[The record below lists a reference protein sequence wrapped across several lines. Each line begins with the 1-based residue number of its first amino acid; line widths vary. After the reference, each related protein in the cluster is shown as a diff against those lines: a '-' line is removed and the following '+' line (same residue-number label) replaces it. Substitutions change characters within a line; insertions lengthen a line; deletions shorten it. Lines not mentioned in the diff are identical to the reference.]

1 MQPKVPADL
10 LICARWI
17 VPVEPSGAVL
27 ENQAIVIADGRI
39 AALGEREALL
49 DEYAVA
55 EIQVRSTHALLPGF
69 VDAAAYF
76 DARLSVNHALAE
88 SLRAGTTSL
97 AAYDGRIAELARAVA
112 SLRQRVII
120 ALPFAADAG
129 SAAQSERLWD
139 EYRADPYVAFCFA
152 PDSAALN
159 DDAALTRLRSIA
171 DELDAP
177 IALSAHLDQLEID
190 ACLRAHRTRPIG
202 RLDRLGLL
210 RPGVMLQGMIAL
222 EAQDLERVA
231 RSSVAVA
238 ARPSSDLRRFH
249 AHAPL
254 SELAARG
261 ITIAVATGNGSSTM
275 RSFDMLAEARL
286 AGLLNHFSAARI
298 LELATLDGARALGL
312 AAAVGSMQPGKFA
325 DLIAVD
331 LATLA
336 TQVRRTEDVP
346 EVLAFAATR
355 GEVTDVWLGG
365 RPVVHHGRSL
375 AFDEETLLHRS

>member
-1 MQPKVPADL
+1 
-10 LICARWI
+10 
-17 VPVEPSGAVL
+17 
-27 ENQAIVIADGRI
+27 
-39 AALGEREALL
+39 
-49 DEYAVA
+49 
-55 EIQVRSTHALLPGF
+55 
-69 VDAAAYF
+69 
-76 DARLSVNHALAE
+76 
-88 SLRAGTTSL
+88 
-97 AAYDGRIAELARAVA
+97 
-112 SLRQRVII
+112 
-120 ALPFAADAG
+120 
-129 SAAQSERLWD
+129 
-139 EYRADPYVAFCFA
+139 
-152 PDSAALN
+152 
-159 DDAALTRLRSIA
+159 
-171 DELDAP
+171 
-177 IALSAHLDQLEID
+177 
-190 ACLRAHRTRPIG
+190 
-202 RLDRLGLL
+202 
-210 RPGVMLQGMIAL
+210 VMLQGMIAL

-336 TQVRRTEDVP
+336 TRVHSTEDVSQA
-346 EVLAFAATR
+346 LAFAATR
-355 GEVTDVWLGG
+355 HQITDVWLGG
-365 RPVVHHGRSL
+365 RAVVHRNRLL
-375 AFDEETLLHRS
+375 AFDEETLLR